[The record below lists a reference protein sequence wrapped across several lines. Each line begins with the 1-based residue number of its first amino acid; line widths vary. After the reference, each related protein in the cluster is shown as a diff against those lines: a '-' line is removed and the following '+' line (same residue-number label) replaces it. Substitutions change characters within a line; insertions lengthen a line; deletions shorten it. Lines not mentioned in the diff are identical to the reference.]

1 MIDNLLKT
9 KRMYYNY
16 KMASEQGASVV
27 RRNLNIDDFLDI
39 KILLPTLAEQEKIGT
54 FFKALDEK
62 IEKEEGKLSEL
73 ERLKKA
79 LLQKV
84 FV

>member
-1 MIDNLLKT
+1 MN
-9 KRMYYNY
+9 NV
-16 KMASEQGASVV
+16 MA
-27 RRNLNIDDFLDI
+27 DI
-39 KILLPTLAEQEKIGT
+39 KIFIPSLAEQEKIGT
-54 FFKALDEK
+54 FFKALDYK

-73 ERLKKA
+73 ERLKSA